1 MGRIVR
7 SPTVQTLL
15 LFLVVFALQVPLS
28 FLGLGSLFVLTGRA
42 DPLPLLLSVYAHG
55 GVGHLVANG
64 VALLLVGLP
73 VERETTAV
81 RYHAFFFTS
90 GVLAGLAQ
98 VWVGGLFAPGATGVL
113 GASGAVFALAGYLL
127 AGNAASTWL
136 FDRLGAPGWLVVV
149 LFVVVAAGVTLAT
162 AAPGVALIAH
172 FTGLLL
178 GLAAGRV
185 GLLRVRA

>member
-1 MGRIVR
+1 MGRVAR
-7 SPTVQTLL
+7 SPTAQTLL
-15 LFLVVFALQVPLS
+15 LFGLVFVVQVPLGL
-28 FLGLGSLFVLTGRA
+28 LGLGGLFVLTGRA

-55 GVGHLVANG
+55 GIGHLLANA
-64 VALLLVGLP
+64 VALLLVGVP
-73 VERETTAV
+73 VEAETTAV

-98 VWVGGLFAPGATGVL
+98 VWIGGLFVPGATGVL

-127 AGNAASTWL
+127 AGNPASSWL
-136 FDRLGAPGWLVVV
+136 FDRLGVPSWLTALV
-149 LFVVVAAGVTLAT
+149 FVAVAAGVTLAT

-178 GLAAGRV
+178 GLIAGRV
-185 GLLRVRA
+185 GLLRVRG